1 MPRQTQWENYMD
13 LSTEWIPL
21 DVEVVRATGVAKLE
35 KQSDGSLFATPLP
48 EGQMALGNYQLKAN
62 TTLNGITGIK
72 LEVLP
77 DERLPGNGP
86 GLATDGNFV
95 LSEFLVSQSPLNAKR
110 AKGSKAGA
118 IAISKA
124 FADFE
129 QKSFAVTEALKA
141 GNRNRG
147 WAVSPEGGFR
157 HEAVF
162 LPAKPVTSDGGSTL
176 TIQIVTAFQNGQYNL
191 GRFRLWITTAANPRF
206 GAPQAI
212 IASMKTPAAKRSKEQ
227 QAQLRDF
234 FLAQD
239 RSYQTA
245 QKTLATVSKPL
256 PADPQRLALEA
267 KNTDAQKPI
276 LIDPVLVQLRRD
288 IALSEGQ
295 LLHKRLTATQDLAWA
310 LINSPA
316 FLFNH

>member
-1 MPRQTQWENYMD
+1 
-13 LSTEWIPL
+13 
-21 DVEVVRATGVAKLE
+21 
-35 KQSDGSLFATPLP
+35 
-48 EGQMALGNYQLKAN
+48 
-62 TTLNGITGIK
+62 
-72 LEVLP
+72 
-77 DERLPGNGP
+77 
-86 GLATDGNFV
+86 
-95 LSEFLVSQSPLNAKR
+95 
-110 AKGSKAGA
+110 
-118 IAISKA
+118 
-124 FADFE
+124 
-129 QKSFAVTEALKA
+129 VTA
-141 GNRNRG
+141 
-147 WAVSPEGGFR
+147 
-157 HEAVF
+157 
-162 LPAKPVTSDGGSTL
+162 DGGSTL

-191 GRFRLWITTAANPRF
+191 GRFRLWVTTAANPRF
-206 GAPQAI
+206 GASQAI

-239 RSYQTA
+239 RPYQTA
-245 QKTLATVSKPL
+245 QKTLASVSKPL
-256 PADPQRLALEA
+256 PTDPQRLALEA